1 MLQAILKI
9 MMMMMTVF
17 MQKWDLFFFAMI
29 IMNIRMDSIVECY
42 TVTNMF
48 LLCYI
53 DDHFFAR
60 YIPLCFLLSTDGRS
74 NEYLCMEENDC

>member
-1 MLQAILKI
+1 MIFLVNASGNLENHDDDDDCFYAE
-9 MMMMMTVF
+9 MRFV
-17 MQKWDLFFFAMI
+17 FFAMI

-60 YIPLCFLLSTDGRS
+60 YIPFHCVFA
-74 NEYLCMEENDC
+74 MH